1 LAIGDGD
8 EGRALF
14 TEHRQ
19 SGRQFWHSWSRE
31 QQRIRHIEA
40 EDARKT
46 DQRRSI
52 ANRIGPD
59 S

>member
-8 EGRALF
+8 EGRTLF

-19 SGRQFWHSWSRE
+19 SGRQFWRSWSRE
-31 QQRIRHIEA
+31 QQRIGHIEA

-46 DQRRSI
+46 DERRCI